1 MSNKHSPSDQSRQPE
16 MIGLFCVGLL
26 LLGLAWFS
34 DPIGSDPDSGIL
46 ELSRTQA
53 KWLLGLFGGVFVA
66 AGIVLF
72 VKSRRS
78 R

>member
-1 MSNKHSPSDQSRQPE
+1 MRDKNSPPDQSRQAE

-26 LLGLAWFS
+26 LLGLAWFG
-34 DPIGSDPDSGIL
+34 DPIGSDPDSGLI

-53 KWLLGLFGGVFVA
+53 KWLLGVFGGVFI
-66 AGIVLF
+66 AGG